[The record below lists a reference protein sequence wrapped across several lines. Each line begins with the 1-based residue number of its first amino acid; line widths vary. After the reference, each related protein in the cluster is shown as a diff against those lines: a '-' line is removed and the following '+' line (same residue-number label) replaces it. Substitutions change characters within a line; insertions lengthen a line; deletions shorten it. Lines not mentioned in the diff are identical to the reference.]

1 GDAPVP
7 RRAADRGLDGGRVP
21 SHRRDRGGSGLAG
34 RRWGDPGPRRAGGA
48 PRREADA
55 VTAALL
61 LAGAVLAWPGNAAV
75 ARLRLL
81 HEPGDRPA
89 GLRRWLDGVPVSVLA
104 PAAAGV
110 AALLVAGPPRAP
122 AGAPLALRR
131 PARSPRGAG
140 RGRRRARARP
150 CGGGASA
157 GGG

>member
-1 GDAPVP
+1 
-7 RRAADRGLDGGRVP
+7 
-21 SHRRDRGGSGLAG
+21 
-34 RRWGDPGPRRAGGA
+34 

-110 AALLVAGPPRAP
+110 AALLVAGPPQ
-122 AGAPLALRR
+122 AGAAPP
-131 PARSPRGAG
+131 PARPYAG
-140 RGRRRARARP
+140 ARP
-150 CGGGASA
+150 CGEAAWCGAAPGS
-157 GGG
+157 GRSMTRSPP